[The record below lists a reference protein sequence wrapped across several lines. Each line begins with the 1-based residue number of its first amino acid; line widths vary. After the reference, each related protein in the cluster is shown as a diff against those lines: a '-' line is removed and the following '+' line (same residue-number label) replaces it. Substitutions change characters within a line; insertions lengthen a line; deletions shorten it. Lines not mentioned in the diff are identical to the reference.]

1 MHISPLAESIILSL
15 VNQLYHSVNLKTL
28 KKAIFVLVVASFFK
42 LSYGQEK
49 TIPLY
54 EGMIPNSKIA
64 PAEYVEHI
72 DSSGLTRNLSNPSI
86 TPYLPEK
93 GTATGT
99 AVIICPGGGY
109 LVLPTMENTLA
120 TVKAFNK
127 MGVTVFVLRYRMPND
142 KVMIDKTIGPLQD
155 LQRAILIVRKRATE
169 WGINPNKIG
178 VAGFS
183 AGGHLATTLGT
194 HQGWTV
200 IDNKENISL
209 RPDFMVLVYPVILFD
224 PKIPSGVRERLIGMT
239 PSKELLDRFSNE
251 KHVSPDTPPT
261 FLVHTADDDTVPVK
275 NSLNF
280 FDALL
285 KAKVKA
291 SMHIFQAGEHGFG
304 LDNPGNKD
312 KWIDMCQHWMEEN
325 GF

>member
-1 MHISPLAESIILSL
+1 MKKVILIL
-15 VNQLYHSVNLKTL
+15 VL
-28 KKAIFVLVVASFFK
+28 ASFFK

-64 PAEYVEHI
+64 PADYVEHI
-72 DSSGLTRNLSNPSI
+72 DSSGLTRNLSNPGI

-99 AVIICPGGGY
+99 AIIICPGGGY
-109 LVLPTMENTLA
+109 LVLPAAENTSA
-120 TVKAFNK
+120 AAKAFNK
-127 MGVTVFVLRYRMPND
+127 MGVTVFVLKYRMPND

-155 LQRAILIVRKRATE
+155 LQRAMLIIRKRAGE

-200 IDNKENISL
+200 IENKENISL

-251 KHVSPDTPPT
+251 KHVSSDTPPT

-275 NSLNF
+275 NSLDF

-291 SMHIFQAGEHGFG
+291 GMHIFQAGEHGFG
-304 LDNPGNKD
+304 LDNPNNKD
-312 KWIDMCQHWMEEN
+312 KWIDMCQHWLEEN

>member
-1 MHISPLAESIILSL
+1 MLAL
-15 VNQLYHSVNLKTL
+15 
-28 KKAIFVLVVASFFK
+28 FFK
-42 LSYGQEK
+42 PSYGQEK
-49 TIPLY
+49 AIPLY

-64 PAEYVEHI
+64 PADYVEYV
-72 DSSGLTRNLSNPSI
+72 DSAGLTRNSSNPNI
-86 TPYLPEK
+86 RPYFPEK

-109 LVLPTMENTLA
+109 LVLPAMENTLA

-127 MGVTVFVLRYRMPND
+127 IGVTVFVLKYRMPND

-155 LQRAILIVRKRATE
+155 LQRAMLIVRKRAAE

-178 VAGFS
+178 VVGFS

-209 RPDFMVLVYPVILFD
+209 RPDFMILVYPVILFD
-224 PKIPSGVRERLIGMT
+224 PEIPSGVRERLIGMT

-275 NSLNF
+275 NSLDF

-291 SMHIFQAGEHGFG
+291 GMHIFQAGEHGFG
-304 LDNPGNKD
+304 LDNPKNKD
-312 KWIDMCQHWMEEN
+312 KWIDMGQHWLEEN